1 MLCTGNS
8 CLANDNL
15 TLTMFETDSK
25 LFMYFIIYYYFYYGA
40 CYGCVVTLFQ
50 FESDSD
56 APSSGFLWK
65 CSTCGTKL
73 AMLEAMRIHVL
84 TQHMDLQPY
93 QCAVCDF
100 GGGSTDLVEAHIRET
115 HQHSRIH
122 IPVVDVV
129 EEKVDSLK
137 KEMIRVRAKKA
148 QVSTDATNSV
158 TFDYTELCTIGKS
171 GESVYVC
178 DLCDQEVESNSEMV
192 SHRLS
197 HALLCSYDC
206 GYCDYKSDSKYL
218 VQMHTNNVHGGRSL
232 KYGFSETSSDDICD
246 KVSNATAVAE
256 STVTSSAGQRTVT
269 KKTSSSKPA
278 DSNEVTTPVVN
289 ICDEVANAITVAEST
304 EPSATSDEE
313 LCGESRTSHH

>member
-1 MLCTGNS
+1 
-8 CLANDNL
+8 
-15 TLTMFETDSK
+15 
-25 LFMYFIIYYYFYYGA
+25 
-40 CYGCVVTLFQ
+40 
-50 FESDSD
+50 
-56 APSSGFLWK
+56 
-65 CSTCGTKL
+65 
-73 AMLEAMRIHVL
+73 MLEAMRIHVL
-84 TQHMDLQPY
+84 TQHMNLQPY

-100 GGGSTDLVEAHIRET
+100 GEGSTDLVEAHIREM

-148 QVSTDATNSV
+148 PVSTDATNSEA
-158 TFDYTELCTIGKS
+158 FDYGELCTVGKS

-178 DLCDQEVESNSEMV
+178 DLCDQEVESNSEMI

-206 GYCDYKSDSKYL
+206 GYCDHKSDSKYL
-218 VQMHTNNVHGGRSL
+218 VQKHTSNVHAGRSL
-232 KYGFSETSSDDICD
+232 KYGFSEKSPDDVCD
-246 KVSNATAVAE
+246 EVANATTAAE
-256 STVTSSAGQRTVT
+256 SMVPSSAGQRTVT

-278 DSNEVTTPVVN
+278 DTNEVTTPVVN
-289 ICDEVANAITVAEST
+289 ICDEVANVTTVAEST
-304 EPSATSDEE
+304 MPSATSDDE